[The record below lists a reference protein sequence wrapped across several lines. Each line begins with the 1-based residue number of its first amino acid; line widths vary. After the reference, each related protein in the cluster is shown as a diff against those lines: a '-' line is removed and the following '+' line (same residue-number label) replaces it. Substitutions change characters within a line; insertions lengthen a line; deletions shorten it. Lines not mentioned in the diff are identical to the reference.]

1 MNKAGIYPKFLPL
14 IALILALITGG
25 LLVHWMKRENVFH
38 ASADFEP
45 VETIYMIWNEEDSAV
60 ATDIAAKI
68 SPFEHVTFFTG
79 GAHLEEEKIKLMI
92 LKKGGNEKN
101 ITIQQLPQKPAN
113 SWIRDFSPVFMKN
126 KKDLNIIKT
135 RFWDATTDIS
145 EYLAHKYKIDITQSN
160 IYSLGGTREFN
171 GLGTGIF
178 VEAHEKAANP
188 EFVTDRKKFERSLKK
203 EFNLKKIIWLKKG
216 IPQDE
221 LPSYGPLADNIFPTG
236 SNHHIDEFC
245 RFIGPRQ
252 IMLSYITEAELNGDP
267 ILTEAKKRLDEN
279 YWILK
284 NATDQ
289 DGNYF
294 EIIPMPFAPI
304 VVRPFHSTLDPNDFR
319 TDVTSYMNFLI
330 TNYTVILPT
339 YTHIDTTLA
348 TRLKEEFI
356 VKMFNQHLPGKK
368 VVFIHP
374 GTLNSRGGGI
384 HCITASKPAFKKKP
398 AGNFKLRFVKRKRA

>member
-1 MNKAGIYPKFLPL
+1 MKKANIYPKL
-14 IALILALITGG
+14 LILCLLI
-25 LLVHWMKRENVFH
+25 LSLVPVGMIIHSSYRNNVFH
-38 ASADFEP
+38 ASADFDP
-45 VETIYMIWNEEDSAV
+45 VETIYMIWSEQDSSV
-60 ATDIAAKI
+60 ASDIAARI
-68 SPFEHVTFFTG
+68 SPYEQVTFFTG
-79 GAHLEEEKIKLMI
+79 SADLEEEKIRLMI
-92 LKKGGNEKN
+92 SRKGGNEKN
-101 ITIQQLPQKPAN
+101 ITIEQLPQKPSN

-126 KKDLNIIKT
+126 KTDLNIIKT
-135 RFWDATTDIS
+135 RFWDVTTDIS
-145 EYLAHKYKIDITQSN
+145 EYLAHRHKINISQSN

-171 GLGTGIF
+171 GKGTGIF
-178 VEAHEKAANP
+178 VEAHEKLANQ

-221 LPSYGPLADNIFPTG
+221 LPSYGPIADNIFPTG

-252 IMLSYITEAELNGDP
+252 IMLSYITDSELNGDP

-294 EIIPMPFAPI
+294 EVIPMPFAPV
-304 VVRPFHSTLDPNDFR
+304 VVRPFHSTPNPHDFR

-330 TNYTVILPT
+330 TNHAVIIPT

-348 TRLKEEFI
+348 TRMKEEFI
-356 VKMFNQHLPGKK
+356 VKMFNQHLPGKE
-368 VVFIHP
+368 VIFIYP

-384 HCITASKPAFKKKP
+384 HCMTASKPALQKKP
-398 AGNFKLRFVKRKRA
+398 ARNFKLRFAKRRRA